1 VATTEICCI
10 EGCGKPR
17 DGRNRLCAAHRARRK
32 RHGDPQG
39 GAPQRNVRYKWLSD
53 HQSYDGFDCLLWPFA
68 RLAKTGYPVIH
79 RPGNKTVTSASR
91 VMCEMVNGPP
101 PEDWYQAA
109 HTCGGGHLG
118 CMHPKH
124 LVWKTPADNH
134 ADKRIHG
141 TLVAGSKVWNSKL
154 TDEQVRYIRDMAGF
168 TPQAKLAAH
177 LGVSTTTI
185 SRIILG
191 HSYR

>member
-1 VATTEICCI
+1 
-10 EGCGKPR
+10 
-17 DGRNRLCAAHRARRK
+17 
-32 RHGDPQG
+32 
-39 GAPQRNVRYKWLSD
+39 
-53 HQSYDGFDCLLWPFA
+53 
-68 RLAKTGYPVIH
+68 
-79 RPGNKTVTSASR
+79 
-91 VMCEMVNGPP
+91 MCEMVNGPP

-185 SRIILG
+185 ARIILG